1 MPLRSLN
8 STRGRIT
15 PKQPFISRKREMAG
29 KKWGR
34 SGEKLG
40 KSERRIL
47 EAVSS
52 NPEITIA
59 ELSERIGIGTTAI
72 ENNIKK
78 LKKKGFLERVG
89 SRKEGQWKL
98 NK

>member
-1 MPLRSLN
+1 V
-8 STRGRIT
+8 
-15 PKQPFISRKREMAG
+15 G
-29 KKWGR
+29 KKWGI

-78 LKKKGFLERVG
+78 LKNKGLLERVG
-89 SRKEGQWKL
+89 SRKDGQWKL

>member
-1 MPLRSLN
+1 MV
-8 STRGRIT
+8 
-15 PKQPFISRKREMAG
+15 G
-29 KKWGR
+29 KKWGI
-34 SGEKLG
+34 SGEYVGKAGEKLG

>member
-1 MPLRSLN
+1 MAGN
-8 STRGRIT
+8 KWG
-15 PKQPFISRKREMAG
+15 ISRA
-29 KKWGR
+29 
-34 SGEKLG
+34 KLG

-52 NPEITIA
+52 DPEITIA
-59 ELSERIGIGTTAI
+59 ELSERICIGTTAI